1 MENSAIIQAIVVG
14 LGTGLALIVAIGAQ
28 NAFVLRQGLL
38 GTHVAA
44 VVAVCAVS
52 DAVLI
57 AAGILGM
64 GGLVTAAPAVVVALR
79 YIGAAFLFCYGMM
92 AARRVFRPQAALLP
106 REDGRD
112 ALVDEGLIKGDLL
125 TAGAGPA
132 TAGPESSRLA
142 KTGAAGSG
150 SAESGSAVRGSAGAG
165 ASRAATMTRSKGT
178 HATALA
184 PALATILALT
194 WLNPHVYL
202 DTVVLLGSVAN
213 AQGEGLQWWFGA
225 GAALGSILWF
235 CSLGFGARLLRGFFA
250 RPASWRVLDG
260 GIAVTMTVL
269 AAGLALGN

>member
-1 MENSAIIQAIVVG
+1 MEISGIIHAIVLG

-38 GTHVAA
+38 GRHVAA

-52 DAVLI
+52 DAALI
-57 AAGILGM
+57 AAGIFGM
-64 GGLVTAAPAVVVALR
+64 GGLVTAAPAAVVALR
-79 YIGAAFLFCYGMM
+79 YIGAAFLFCYGVM
-92 AARRVFRPQAALLP
+92 AARRAFRPQSLLP
-106 REDGRD
+106 GEASEEQLSEAGLPEGNGSSAPGSSGLSSSAGSS
-112 ALVDEGLIKGDLL
+112 AL
-125 TAGAGPA
+125 A
-132 TAGPESSRLA
+132 TA
-142 KTGAAGSG
+142 
-150 SAESGSAVRGSAGAG
+150 
-165 ASRAATMTRSKGT
+165 TRVKG
-178 HATALA
+178 LA

-213 AQGEGLQWWFGA
+213 SQGDGLQWWFGA

-269 AAGLALGN
+269 AAGLVLGN

>member
-1 MENSAIIQAIVVG
+1 MGDRSVDGVEISGIIHAIVLG

-38 GTHVAA
+38 GRHVAA

-52 DAVLI
+52 DAALI

-79 YIGAAFLFCYGMM
+79 YVGAAFLFCYGAM
-92 AARRVFRPQAALLP
+92 AARRAFRPQSLLP
-106 REDGRD
+106 GEDDGDGRAD
-112 ALVDEGLIKGDLL
+112 GGL
-125 TAGAGPA
+125 TAGTGP
-132 TAGPESSRLA
+132 
-142 KTGAAGSG
+142 
-150 SAESGSAVRGSAGAG
+150 AGAG
-165 ASRAATMTRSKGT
+165 SAAPGSTALATKTRATG
-178 HATALA
+178 LA

-225 GAALGSILWF
+225 GAVLGSILWF

-250 RPASWRVLDG
+250 RPASWRILDG
-260 GIAVTMTVL
+260 GIAVTMTAL
-269 AAGLALGN
+269 AAGLVLGN